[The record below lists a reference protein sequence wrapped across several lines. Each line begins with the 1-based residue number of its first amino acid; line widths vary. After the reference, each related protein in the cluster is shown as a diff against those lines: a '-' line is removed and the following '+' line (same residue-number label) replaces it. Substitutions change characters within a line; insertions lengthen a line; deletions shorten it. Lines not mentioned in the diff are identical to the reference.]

1 MVKYSKRN
9 LLKFSIILKKIKV
22 NRKTIGLIEQDQ
34 LAMLRVD
41 LGHFEIS
48 ANGLLLEVV
57 VTDTQNVY
65 QMEFGCFLWLM

>member
-1 MVKYSKRN
+1 VKIVWGMVFPTHVGSLQPRR
-9 LLKFSIILKKIKV
+9 LMMRRF
-22 NRKTIGLIEQDQ
+22 GD
-34 LAMLRVD
+34 VD

-48 ANGLLLEVV
+48 ADGLLLEVV

>member
-1 MVKYSKRN
+1 
-9 LLKFSIILKKIKV
+9 
-22 NRKTIGLIEQDQ
+22 
-34 LAMLRVD
+34 MLRRFGDVD

-57 VTDTQNVY
+57 LTDTQNVY